1 MSNGFGP
8 TNIMSEILS
17 SRYRIYIHRNAPY
30 CLCFFRTKLR
40 ISTNTR
46 SFCIKTLERIQRFLS
61 VLTTC
66 LTGEIIMKQYYYYC
80 YNFQQKPNVTIQQGF
95 LRYPIEDF
103 STQLTL
109 LTHNAQRSPSILH
122 NKTA

>member
-30 CLCFFRTKLR
+30 CLCFFSYQTKN
-40 ISTNTR
+40 INEYSV
-46 SFCIKTLERIQRFLS
+46 FCIKTLERIQRFLP

-66 LTGEIIMKQYYYYC
+66 LTEEIIIKQDYHYC